1 MSAILDVG
9 PSGIPYPMLRS
20 PRSASTVDEDLKRKV
35 SFASVLRLI
44 RLSIPHRKLL
54 ILAGILGLAATGV
67 QLALPLL
74 VRETVN
80 NVSQTKSVSELDR
93 DSLLFLTLILAG
105 AAIGYVQSILTAIA
119 GNRIVMDFRLQ
130 LFAHLQRLPVS
141 FFDKTRSGDLA
152 SHLSNDVTQIQ
163 QTLTDDLVSL
173 ASQVIMLF
181 GGISIAVWM
190 NWRMTVVI
198 VTVLIFV
205 MAFFVTTGRALRKI
219 NREALDGLADVMGA
233 MTEALANIR
242 LVKAFAREGF
252 EDNRAKTKLGD
263 VYRIQMKGAKWTAMM
278 ATVGM
283 AGFTL
288 MLIGCMWYG
297 GRGVLNGTF
306 KAGDVIGFLLM
317 LAFITQP
324 MALLASLYTRLQRA
338 TGAADRLFAI
348 LDESPEEA
356 DLTGAVDFPI
366 GPGEVSFESVEF
378 RYVPD
383 TPVLRGLSLKAAAG
397 KVTAIVGP
405 SGAGKT
411 TLSALAYR
419 FYEPQG
425 GSISIDG
432 VPIRS
437 IRRESL
443 RENIGIV
450 PQEPILFNGT
460 LRENIRYGRLDAT
473 DEEIEIAAR
482 DANVEEFVKTFALG
496 YETMIGERGVTLS
509 GGQRQRVSIAR
520 ALLKNPKILILDE
533 ATSALDTKSESLV
546 KEALDRLMA
555 GRTTLVIAHRLST
568 VQNADQIAVV
578 ADGQVS
584 EIGSHRDLIQ
594 RGGKYAELYEFVGA

>member
-1 MSAILDVG
+1 MR
-9 PSGIPYPMLRS
+9 PPTR
-20 PRSASTVDEDLKRKV
+20 ASSTNDEDLKRKV
-35 SFASVLRLI
+35 SFAAVI
-44 RLSIPHRKLL
+44 RLVKLAIPHRKLL
-54 ILAGILGLAATGV
+54 TGAAVLALGSSVV
-67 QLALPLL
+67 QLTLPLL
-74 VRETVN
+74 VRNTVN
-80 NVSQTKSVSELDR
+80 SVSQTHSVSELDR
-93 DSLLFLTLILAG
+93 DALFFLGMILIG
-105 AAIGYVQSILTAIA
+105 AALGYTQSVLTALA
-119 GNRIVMDFRLQ
+119 GNRIVMEFRLQ
-130 LFAHLQRLPVS
+130 LFAHLQRLPVAY
-141 FFDKTRSGDLA
+141 FDRTRSGDLA

-173 ASQVIMLF
+173 AGQLIVLF

-190 NWRMTVVI
+190 NWRMTAVV
-198 VTVLIFV
+198 VTLLVFV

-242 LVKAFAREGF
+242 LVKAFARESH
-252 EDNRAKTKLGD
+252 EDEKSRQKLGS
-263 VYRIQMKGAKWTAMM
+263 VFRVQMRGARWSAMM
-278 ATVGM
+278 GTVGA

-297 GRGVLNGTF
+297 GRGVLSGTF
-306 KAGDVIGFLLM
+306 KLGDVIGFLLM

-338 TGAADRLFAI
+338 TGAADRLFTI
-348 LDESPEEA
+348 LDEQPEEPDSSQA
-356 DLTGAVDFPI
+356 GAFPT
-366 GPGEVSFESVEF
+366 GPGHVAFSNVEF
-378 RYVPD
+378 RYVPE
-383 TPVLRGLSLKAAAG
+383 TPVLKGLSLDCPAG

-411 TLSALAYR
+411 TLASLVYR

-425 GSISIDG
+425 GAISIDG
-432 VPIRS
+432 RPIRD
-437 IRRESL
+437 IKRGEL
-443 RENIGIV
+443 RAEIGIV

-460 LRENIRYGRLDAT
+460 LRENIRYGKLDAT
-473 DEEIEIAAR
+473 DAEIEAAAR
-482 DANVEEFVKTFALG
+482 DANVEEFVRGFANG
-496 YETMIGERGVTLS
+496 YETMIGERGITLS

-578 ADGQVS
+578 ADGVVT
-584 EIGSHRDLIQ
+584 EIGSHEELI
-594 RGGKYAELYEFVGA
+594 RLGGKYAELYEFVGA